1 MATNSNELKLIFL
14 GDTHG
19 FINDFEKQ
27 KELIERFSPEYVLY
41 EQLNDLELLDKEDFE
56 SLLNSKLVSNM
67 TSFEEVENIIHLCK
81 SKNIK
86 LIGIDLKN
94 FGLGEDL
101 QKIVKGEKE
110 PSEKEIQEIASLQEK
125 REQTQ
130 KNKIQK
136 YFNISKKPILVI
148 TGSWHLRKESPLR
161 DFPEYLL
168 IIPTDKS
175 GDLILGPPED
185 GFIKFSEVSVCK
197 KN

>member
-1 MATNSNELKLIFL
+1 MATNSDELKLIFL

-41 EQLNDLELLDKEDFE
+41 EQLNDLELFNERDFE
-56 SLLNSKLVSNM
+56 LLLNSKSISDM
-67 TSFEEVENIIHLCK
+67 TSFEEVENIIRLCK

-86 LIGIDLKN
+86 LIGIGLKN
-94 FGLGEDL
+94 FGLKGDL
-101 QKIVKGEKE
+101 QKIIKGKKE
-110 PSEKEIQEIASLQEK
+110 PSEKEIREIESLQGK

-130 KNKIQK
+130 KSIIQK
-136 YFNISKKPILVI
+136 FLNLSKKPILVI
-148 TGSWHLRKESPLR
+148 TGSWHLREKSPLR

-185 GFIKFSEVSVCK
+185 GFIKFSEVSICK

>member
-1 MATNSNELKLIFL
+1 MAKNSDELKLVFL

-41 EQLNDLELLDKEDFE
+41 EQLNDLELTNEKDFE
-56 SLLNSKLVSNM
+56 LLLNSNSVSEM
-67 TSFEEVENIIHLCK
+67 TSVEEIKDILLLCK

-94 FGLGEDL
+94 FGLEGEL

-110 PSEKEIQEIASLQEK
+110 PSEKEMAEIESLQEK
-125 REQTQ
+125 REQVQ
-130 KNKIQK
+130 KTKIQE
-136 YFNISKKPILVI
+136 YLNLSKKPILVI
-148 TGSWHLRKESPLR
+148 TGSWHLREKGPLR
-161 DFPEYLL
+161 SFTEYLL

-175 GDLILGPPED
+175 GELILGPPED
-185 GFIKFSEVSVCK
+185 GFIKFSEISICK